1 MLVSPNWLVEWGD
14 VNLWALSRDISHH
27 CPIILKYSNFYWGPK
42 PFWFNN
48 HWLKNKRFFDIVRE
62 GWSSSNVG
70 GWKGVM
76 VKEKLKALKGVLR
89 I

>member
-14 VNLWALSRDISHH
+14 VNLWALSRDIFDY
-27 CPIILKYSNFYWGPK
+27 CPIILKYSNFDWGPK
-42 PFWFNN
+42 PFRFNN
-48 HWLKNKRFFDIVRE
+48 HWLKNKRFFDIVRK
-62 GWSSSNVG
+62 V